1 MDNIINQDTILENS
15 ENITEEPKVDES
27 PEINPEETVTEEKEV
42 STSEEQ
48 EESSPEVYKF
58 SDEDKP
64 TDIVSKL
71 AETFDTDEDKSHF
84 EDFMKS
90 GDIKDLPED
99 LIVAHFGE
107 EGLIKIQAA
116 IPKAQAEQE
125 AYNKSILSDIYEKV
139 CSKEEWDKIR
149 VFANEELGE
158 DKLNVYKKQLAKGGS
173 EAVTAAE
180 ALRALYISS
189 PHTTTTQGKPLE
201 GDRRM
206 TKQGLTKP
214 ENYISQTDAAKQWE
228 LARQNNEII
237 KQEELKQSRLES
249 MQYEKA
255 MAKQMKEQE
264 VINYAREQGVN
275 I

>member
-15 ENITEEPKVDES
+15 ENTTEEPTVEES

-42 STSEEQ
+42 NTPEEQ

-58 SDEDKP
+58 SDEASP

-90 GDIKDLPED
+90 GDLKDLPED
-99 LIVAHFGE
+99 IIVDKFGA

-149 VFANEELGE
+149 VFANEELGK

-180 ALRALYISS
+180 ALRALYVSS
-189 PHTTTTQGKPLE
+189 PRTTTTQGKPLE

-206 TKQGLTKP
+206 TKQELVKP
-214 ENYISQTDAAKQWE
+214 QNYMSQEAAAYEFDKAIIGNDIVKQ
-228 LARQNNEII
+228 AEI
-237 KQEELKQSRLES
+237 KEARLES
-249 MQYEKA
+249 MDYEA
-255 MAKQMKEQE
+255 RMQQRIKEQE
-264 VINYAREQGVN
+264 VREYAQQHGVN